1 MKTTLFVAAL
11 FLLALSACG
20 QRHEATY
27 RVAQFP
33 ASDEPLKK
41 WFEAQAG
48 NRGVEISREGNALQ
62 VRYYSDKLIYHTPP
76 FGELGYG
83 APEGATITSQKFQK
97 FPLLPTLLIAAAATT
112 AAIAAL
118 ILGLW
123 WSRRRS
129 GAAAENKDGDGAFKR
144 SVWWKI
150 YFFLTALAH
159 LLYPYLLADPA
170 AGLTDYIDAA
180 LSLIALV
187 GLFGF
192 VFVRPIYEPRFWL
205 SVLVVWVVWTLFLY
219 PALSD
224 YKTDLMKDYSGIES
238 IFFSATE
245 WLIMLP
251 WLYALYLYGKPCN
264 PAWQKNLKTLQ

>member
-1 MKTTLFVAAL
+1 MKTTLFVAVL

-20 QRHEATY
+20 QRNEVTY

-48 NRGVEISREGNALQ
+48 IRGVEISREGNALQ
-62 VRYYSDKLIYHTPP
+62 VRYYSDEMTYPTPS
-76 FGELGYG
+76 FGQLGYG
-83 APEGATITSQKFQK
+83 ALEGATITSQN
-97 FPLLPTLLIAAAATT
+97 FPLLPTLLIAAAVAT

-118 ILGLW
+118 ILCLW

-129 GAAAENKDGDGAFKR
+129 GAAAENKDGGREFKR

-159 LLYPYLLADPA
+159 LAYLDLLADPA

-192 VFVRPIYEPRFWL
+192 VVVRPIYEPRFWL

-224 YKTDLMKDYSGIES
+224 YKTDLLSNYSGIES
-238 IFFSATE
+238 IFFSATV